1 MGFQLSPEEEKTEK
15 KKEQDVGFFESA
27 LAGVATGLWNIPKG
41 FVSLGAEI
49 FDLVGDTN
57 TAKDVEQWFD
67 DVNPFD
73 DEAEARTIGKI
84 TTALA
89 SIGPLALK
97 GAQLGTRAALLAR
110 NALKAKEAGRY
121 VNLAKIG
128 QKIMGPTTGAI
139 VGSGVGEAVVADE
152 DIGTFADITKGTS
165 LEPFAITM
173 MDRET
178 KEGREEAFRR
188 LKNRLKFG
196 TEGALFNLALVGA
209 GKGIQQLRKPSE
221 KGLQEYSESSLKR
234 KLQKYGLFGLKPEGT
249 GTKYTFEARR
259 FGLDNIRATEF
270 AASKSVQELD
280 TAIKDLGGVIKNQ
293 YYVAPRGLKETKSS
307 QEQFLKDL
315 YDVLRPMDNGSESLL
330 TATRRQ
336 GGRDIITKQID
347 DVVAYKNINDSIK
360 ELTEQTIKLGDDR
373 TKNLI
378 TEQQFKDQSQS
389 LLKQSDTLNKQLD
402 DIVKRR
408 PNIEQLIKKTEKG
421 FFKKK
426 NYSNTKEFN
435 NLLDRVRRAGGNTEK
450 LENAIINFRM
460 SVDNM
465 SVRLLQRRMP
475 KEVADE
481 IKENLG
487 SYLNAQYKQFE
498 MSGPLQKYKP
508 TDQQINNAIEAVKAN
523 KIKGYQE
530 LNKTRSPKDFV
541 SKPSKEVIE
550 KFEKEAIDEV
560 NQFLKT
566 KSVDEVELLNLK
578 NQAGDVINNPT
589 KAEVDSVVIKDSVL
603 RNKVL
608 LPWQEELAG
617 LIKDP
622 SYSFYSTVSKQG
634 HLNYTLKYL
643 DDIAKTGSQGPN
655 KFIFGADELSQAQ
668 KADPLKFKYVE
679 PGSSTKGLSPLEG
692 KYVRT
697 PFYDAVFDTTSNWLN
712 RGGVGTFYK
721 YAVLAPKAASQIA
734 KTILSPLTHVRNF
747 ISAGAFVSANGAFF
761 PTYGDI
767 STLLPKSMGGQ
778 GVFKQAYDLTGKRI
792 LGTMTKADDAL
803 YERLL
808 KVGVVDSQVQ
818 VGESKRLLKDILK
831 NPAAADSRVYTDLS
845 NNLKNKLLK
854 FYGKTQ
860 DAYVAEDDFWKII
873 NWNLERN
880 RYAKLSDTLGINKN
894 NYKQVLAEE
903 STKGKYFRKLVQRDE
918 YAAESFDN
926 FLDEIAG
933 NLTRN
938 RVPNYGY
945 VGRTAKALRQSPFGN
960 FIAFP
965 IEILRTGNNILT
977 GSIDD
982 ITAGIG
988 KGTFADPEIPE
999 LLQLGLKRLTS
1010 FGMTVGGV
1018 PYALAE
1024 TFKAKNDV
1032 SDEEMQALR
1041 RIVPEWSQNSTLLP
1055 TGRDE
1060 NGYIKYI
1067 DFSYSNAYDT
1077 LSRPFRS
1084 VVNALAQGETTKDSL
1099 MKSLGSGMADS
1110 FYEIMEPFASESIYT
1125 EALLDVVIR
1134 QGRGKGGRRVWSE
1147 EDDFGVR
1154 SVKAIGHLANALQPG
1169 SISQFQ
1175 RIERAVRG
1183 KADKKYGQTF
1193 NLQDEL
1199 PGLFGFR
1206 SIQSDPERSL
1216 KYMTTRFGSRLKK
1229 ADNLFIAPL
1238 LRGGRVTPNDIVNSY
1253 KYSEARRFAILKE
1266 MYQDIEAAR
1275 TLGMSNSK
1283 IRREIQKRK
1292 GIKKTVINDL
1302 LRGTYSPK
1310 EPSDFFEERIRKI
1323 NRDLNEKEGVEIENP
1338 YSIAR
1343 SFIRKIIVDNKRIN
1357 LLEDNPVFPNF
1368 EIPQPQAT
1376 QQESRIT
1383 TPPLNTANINPDIIN
1398 TQAQNASLSL
1408 PANFASLSTADKLKT
1423 LNDLGIRIG

>member
-41 FVSLGAEI
+41 FVSLGAEL
-49 FDLVGDTN
+49 FDVVADTN
-57 TAKDVEQWFD
+57 TAKDVEEWFD
-67 DVNPFD
+67 NVNPFD

-89 SIGPLALK
+89 SIGPLAIK
-97 GAQLGTRAALLAR
+97 GAQVGTRAALLAR
-110 NALKAKEAGRY
+110 KALQAKQQGKY
-121 VNLAKIG
+121 LSLAKVG
-128 QKIMGPTTGAI
+128 SKIMGPTTGAI
-139 VGSGVGEAVVADE
+139 VGSGVGEAIVADE
-152 DIGTFADITKGTS
+152 DIGTFADIAKGTS

-173 MDRET
+173 MDRDT
-178 KEGREEAFRR
+178 KEGRSEAFRR

-221 KGLQEYSESSLKR
+221 TGLLEYADNSLKR

-280 TAIKDLGGVIKNQ
+280 TAIKELGDVVKSN
-293 YYVAPRGLKETKSS
+293 YYTAPKGLKETVGS
-307 QEQFLKDL
+307 QEKFLTDL
-315 YDVLRPMDNGSESLL
+315 YDVLRPVDKGSESLL
-330 TATRRQ
+330 TATRRE
-336 GGRDIITKQID
+336 GGRDIIAKQID
-347 DVVAYKNINDSIK
+347 DVVAYKNVNDGIK

-378 TEQQFKDQSQS
+378 TEQQFREQSQS
-389 LLKQSDTLNKQLD
+389 LLKQSDVLNKQLN
-402 DIVKRR
+402 DITKRR

-435 NLLDRVRRAGGNTEK
+435 SILEKVRKAGGNTEK

-475 KEVADE
+475 GDVADE
-481 IKENLG
+481 VKDNLG
-487 SYLNAQYKQFE
+487 KYLNAQYKQFE

-508 TDQQINNAIEAVKAN
+508 TAEQINNATELLKAN
-523 KIKGYQE
+523 KIRGYQE
-530 LNKTRSPKDFV
+530 LNKTAPT
-541 SKPSKEVIE
+541 KEIIE
-550 KFEKEAIDEV
+550 KFSKESTDEV
-560 NQFLKT
+560 NQFLKI
-566 KSVDEVELLNLK
+566 KSVDEVDVINLK
-578 NQAGDVINNPT
+578 NETADVLNKAT
-589 KAEVDSVVIKDSVL
+589 KAEVDSVVIKDNVL
-603 RNKVL
+603 KNKVL
-608 LPWQEELAG
+608 EPWQEELAG

-622 SYSFYSTVSKQG
+622 SYSFYTTVSKQG

-643 DDIAKTGSQGPN
+643 DDIGKAGSQGPN
-655 KFIFGADELSQAQ
+655 KFIFNADELSSAQ
-668 KADPLKFKYVE
+668 KSNPLQFKLVE
-679 PGSSTKGLSPLEG
+679 PGSSRVSSGLEG
-692 KYVRT
+692 KYIRT
-697 PFYDAVFDTTSNWLN
+697 PFYDSVFDTTSNWLN
-712 RGGVGTFYK
+712 RSGVGTFYK

-747 ISAGAFVSANGAFF
+747 ISAGAFVSANGAAF
-761 PTYGDI
+761 PNYGDI
-767 STLLPKSMGGQ
+767 SVLLPKSLGGQ

-854 FYGKTQ
+854 VYGKTQ
-860 DAYVAEDDFWKII
+860 DAYVAEDDFWKVI

-880 RYAKLSDTLGINKN
+880 RYSKLASNLNVTKD
-894 NYKQVLAEE
+894 NYKKILAEE

-933 NLTRN
+933 NITRN

-965 IEILRTGNNILT
+965 LEILRTGNNIMA

-988 KGTFADPEIPE
+988 KGTFANPEIPD
-999 LLQLGLKRLTS
+999 LVNMGLKRLTS
-1010 FGMTVGGV
+1010 FGITVGGV

-1032 SDEEMQALR
+1032 SDEEMNALR

-1060 NGYIKYI
+1060 KGYIKYI

-1077 LSRPFRS
+1077 LIRPFNS
-1084 VVNALAQGETTKDSL
+1084 VINSLAQGEATKDSL
-1099 MKSLGSGMADS
+1099 MKSLGTGMADS
-1110 FYEIMEPFASESIYT
+1110 LYEILEPFASESIYT
-1125 EALLDVVIR
+1125 EALLDSTVRRGI
-1134 QGRGKGGRRVWSE
+1134 GRGGRRVWSP

-1154 SVKAIGHLANALQPG
+1154 AFKGITHVANSLMPG
-1169 SISQFQ
+1169 SISQFK
-1175 RIERAVRG
+1175 RLERATRG

-1193 NLQDEL
+1193 ELQDEL

-1206 SIQSDPERSL
+1206 SIQSNPERSL

-1238 LRGGRVTPNDIVNSY
+1238 LRGGRVTPQDILSSY

-1292 GIKKTVINDL
+1292 GIKKTVVNDL
-1302 LRGTYSPK
+1302 LKGAYTPK
-1310 EPSDFFEERIRKI
+1310 EPSDFFIDRIRKI
-1323 NRDLNEKEGVEIENP
+1323 NRDLNEKEGVDTPNP
-1338 YSIAR
+1338 FTIAR
-1343 SFIRKIIVDNKRIN
+1343 PFLRKIIVENRKLN
-1357 LLEDNPVFPNF
+1357 LLEDNPVFPSF

-1383 TPPLNTANINPDIIN
+1383 TPPVNTVSISPQVVTATN
-1398 TQAQNASLSL
+1398 QNASLSL
-1408 PANFASLSTADKLKT
+1408 PPNFANLSTAEKLKT
-1423 LNDLGIRIG
+1423 LNDLGININ

>member
-1 MGFQLSPEEEKTEK
+1 MGFQLSSEDFKKTEK

-49 FDLVGDTN
+49 FDIVGDTN
-57 TAKDVEQWFD
+57 TAKDVEEWFD
-67 DVNPFD
+67 NVNPFD
-73 DEAEARTIGKI
+73 DEAEARTVGKI
-84 TTALA
+84 TQALTQIA
-89 SIGPLALK
+89 PLAIK

-139 VGSGVGEAVVADE
+139 VGSGVGEAIVADE

-178 KEGREEAFRR
+178 KEGRSEAFRR

-221 KGLQEYSESSLKR
+221 TGLLEYADNSLKR

-280 TAIKDLGGVIKNQ
+280 TAIKELGDVVKNN
-293 YYVAPRGLKETKSS
+293 YYTAPKGLKETVGS
-307 QEQFLKDL
+307 QEKFLTDL
-315 YDVLRPMDNGSESLL
+315 YDVLRPVDKGSESLL
-330 TATRRQ
+330 TATRRE
-336 GGRDIITKQID
+336 GGRDIIAKQID
-347 DVVAYKNINDSIK
+347 DVVAYKNVNDGIK

-378 TEQQFKDQSQS
+378 TEAQFVERSQS
-389 LLKQSDTLNKQLD
+389 LSKQSNTLNKQLD
-402 DIVKRR
+402 DILKRR
-408 PNIEQLIKKTEKG
+408 PNIEQLVKKTEKG
-421 FFKKK
+421 FFKRK

-435 NLLDRVRRAGGNTEK
+435 SVLEKVRKAGGNTEK

-475 KEVADE
+475 GEIADE
-481 IKENLG
+481 IKDNLG
-487 SYLNAQYKQFE
+487 KYLNAQYKQFE

-508 TDQQINNAIEAVKAN
+508 TAEQINNATELLKAN

-530 LNKTRSPKDFV
+530 LNKATPT
-541 SKPSKEVIE
+541 KEIVE
-550 KFEKEAIDEV
+550 KFNKEAVDEV

-566 KSVDEVELLNLK
+566 KSVDEV
-578 NQAGDVINNPT
+578 DVINLQNQT
-589 KAEVDSVVIKDSVL
+589 GDVLNKASKAEVDSVVIKDNVI
-603 RNKVL
+603 RPKVL
-608 LPWQEELAG
+608 EPWQEEVAG

-622 SYSFYSTVSKQG
+622 SYTFYSTVSKQG

-643 DDIAKTGSQGPN
+643 EDIGKAGSQGPN
-655 KFIFGADELSQAQ
+655 KFIFNADELSTAQ
-668 KADPLKFKYVE
+668 KANPLQFKLVQ
-679 PGSSTKGLSPLEG
+679 PGSSRVSSGLEG
-692 KYVRT
+692 KYIRT

-761 PTYGDI
+761 PNYGDI
-767 STLLPKSMGGQ
+767 SVLLPKALGGQ
-778 GVFKQAYDLTGKRI
+778 GVFKQSYDLTGKRI

-880 RYAKLSDTLGINKN
+880 RYSKLADNLGITKD

-903 STKGKYFRKLVQRDE
+903 TTKGKYFRKLVQRDE

-933 NLTRN
+933 NITRN

-965 IEILRTGNNILT
+965 LEILRTGNNILA

-988 KGTFADPEIPE
+988 KGTIANPEIPD
-999 LLQLGLKRLTS
+999 LLNLGLKRLTS
-1010 FGMTVGGV
+1010 FGITVGGV
-1018 PYALAE
+1018 PYALTE

-1032 SDEEMQALR
+1032 SNEEMQALR
-1041 RIVPEWSQNSTLLP
+1041 KIVPEWSQNSTLIP
-1055 TGRDE
+1055 TGRNE
-1060 NGYIKYI
+1060 KGYLKYV
-1067 DFSYSNAYDT
+1067 DFSYSNAYDV

-1084 VVNALAQGETTKDSL
+1084 VMNSLAQGETTKDSL
-1099 MKSLGSGMADS
+1099 MKSLGTGMGDS
-1110 FYEIMEPFASESIYT
+1110 LYEILEPFASESIYT
-1125 EALLDVVIR
+1125 EALLDSTIR
-1134 QGRGKGGRRVWSE
+1134 RGVGRGGRRVWSP

-1154 SVKAIGHLANALQPG
+1154 AFKGITHVANSLMPG
-1169 SISQFQ
+1169 SISQFK
-1175 RIERAVRG
+1175 RLERATRG

-1193 NLQDEL
+1193 ELQDEL

-1206 SIQSDPERSL
+1206 SIQSDPERSI

-1229 ADNLFIAPL
+1229 SDNLFIGPL
-1238 LRGGRVTPNDIVNSY
+1238 LRGGRITPNDIVSSY
-1253 KYSEARRFAILKE
+1253 KYSESRRFAALKE
-1266 MYQDIEAAR
+1266 MYQNIEAAR
-1275 TLGMSNSK
+1275 TLGMSDSK
-1283 IRREIQKRK
+1283 IRRTIKARK
-1292 GIKKTVINDL
+1292 GIKKKVVNEL
-1302 LRGTYSPK
+1302 LRGVYTPSV
-1310 EPSDFFEERIRKI
+1310 PSDFFQKRVREI
-1323 NRDLNEKEGVEIENP
+1323 NRDLNEKEGVDTPNP
-1338 YSIAR
+1338 YTIAGP
-1343 SFIRKIIVDNKRIN
+1343 FIRKIINENRNTN

-1383 TPPLNTANINPDIIN
+1383 TPNLNVPTGTIVRDQVPTKELTNVNRFAQLFPGDSLGQAI
-1398 TQAQNASLSL
+1398 TQKQGN
-1408 PANFASLSTADKLKT
+1408 
-1423 LNDLGIRIG
+1423 